1 MAAPLAVLG
10 MGSTL
15 LGGITQAQGAQA
27 EGKAQL
33 EQNYYQ
39 AGVAKLNADI
49 AKQDEAFAL
58 NKGEQEAQIA
68 GLRGGQQLGQIKAA
82 QASGN
87 IDVNS
92 GSALAVQKGQKMA
105 IDLDRAQITSNAA
118 MAAYDY
124 NAKATQFEN
133 QSTLYEMAG
142 TNAAQA
148 GQIKAESS
156 ILGTAGSVA
165 AKWSQG
171 SQVGLFNDVGS
182 SIGSA
187 VGFDPFVG
195 L

>member
-1 MAAPLAVLG
+1 
-10 MGSTL
+10 MGASL
-15 LGGITQAQGAQA
+15 LGGITQAQGSLA
-27 EGKAQL
+27 EGKAQM

-49 AKQDEAFAL
+49 AKQDEEFAL

-68 GLRGGQQLGQIKAA
+68 GLRGGQVLGQIKAA

-124 NAKATQFEN
+124 NAKAADFQA
-133 QSTLYEMAG
+133 QAGLYELAG
-142 TNAAQA
+142 TDAAKA

-156 ILGTAGSVA
+156 ILGTVGSVA
-165 AKWSQG
+165 SKWSQG
-171 SQVGLFNDVGS
+171 SQVGLFSGIGS
-182 SIGSA
+182 SL
-187 VGFDPFVG
+187 GFG
-195 L
+195 